1 VIGYLIA
8 NVIFFYKGGVSYACA
23 KEMPVLELFELS
35 EYGARINIEIEKQ
48 SKQKL

>member
-8 NVIFFYKGGVSYACA
+8 NVIFFYKGAVSYECA
-23 KEMPVLELFELS
+23 KNMPILELFELS
-35 EYGARINIEIEKQ
+35 EYGAQINKEIEKQ